1 MFGKIQAKILSRCYD
16 QTLSNFSITLH
27 PSRASNM
34 LHQTNP
40 PSSKWHLQYEIPQN
54 QKLDVKNHTPK
65 ISEEFTIIINLTP
78 SNA

>member
-1 MFGKIQAKILSRCYD
+1 MTKLYQTFQSPYILHEPPTCC
-16 QTLSNFSITLH
+16 IKLH
-27 PSRASNM
+27 
-34 LHQTNP
+34 P